1 MPADPTVGYAGL
13 QEYLPGHAED
23 RFVVLLTDVAVK
35 VPAGSY
41 RGALLTAE
49 WTRLEPD
56 VLTEKFYV
64 KGTGEVREVDVAGG
78 DEHQELASVV
88 HG

>member
-1 MPADPTVGYAGL
+1 MRRSMRQPSIGNPASA
-13 QEYLPGHAED
+13 
-23 RFVVLLTDVAVK
+23 
-35 VPAGSY
+35 
-41 RGALLTAE
+41 TAE
-49 WTRLEPD
+49 WTRLEPA